1 MEQITEIVMPA
12 VLQLAGTLLMVGT
25 GILGY
30 QVKKLYN
37 KYIDNQTKK
46 DIVKSTVEYV
56 EQVYQDIHG
65 EEKLDKALDRASEL
79 LKEAGITV
87 SHNELETLIEAAV
100 NGFNSGFNKKV
111 EE

>member
-1 MEQITEIVMPA
+1 MEQVTEIVMPA
-12 VLQLAGTLLMVGT
+12 VLHLAGTLLMVGA